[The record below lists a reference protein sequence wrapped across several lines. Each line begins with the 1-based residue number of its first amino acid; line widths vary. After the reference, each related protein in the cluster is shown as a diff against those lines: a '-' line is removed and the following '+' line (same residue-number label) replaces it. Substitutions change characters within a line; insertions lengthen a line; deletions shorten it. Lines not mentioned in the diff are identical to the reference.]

1 MQMSEAAAAAY
12 VVGIDVSDWQGD
24 INWDLAKIKIQFA
37 ILRASHGKNADAHFS
52 RNVSECNRLN
62 IPWGAYHYATP
73 GPASSWEVQADFFL
87 SIVKETPPLW
97 CWLDAEDSGLLDK
110 TALNSWYAKWIK
122 HVQTNGLTVGIYTSP
137 GFWNAHLPITGW
149 AKTLPLW
156 VAHWTTA
163 PKPILP
169 LDWTPPANPTAY
181 PWVFWQ
187 HEVYKGKGPEY
198 GMESAD
204 LDMDRFNGNEQ
215 VFNQQFGTHIVPFPT
230 PEPPPPPPSV
240 GEYQVI
246 ANSWAN
252 LRSSA
257 ENLGAANDIGNLVK
271 GSTFKPVG
279 ASGDWYEIHGYVAK
293 STVKK
298 VG

>member
-1 MQMSEAAAAAY
+1 MSY
-12 VVGIDVSDWQGD
+12 VDGIDVSQNQGEM
-24 INWDLAKIKIQFA
+24 NWDIARPLIQFA
-37 ILRASHGKNADAHFS
+37 ILRASHGKSKDTQFD
-52 RNVSECNRLN
+52 RNVSECDRLN

-73 GPASSWEVQADFFL
+73 GAGLTWQVQADFFL
-87 SIVKETPPLW
+87 SLIPNRPKLNV
-97 CWLDAEDSGLLDK
+97 WLDAEDSGGLDK
-110 TALNSWYAKWIK
+110 SALEGWYSKWVK
-122 HVQTNGLTVGIYTSP
+122 RVEGNGLPAGVYCRKTYWDQYMPLT
-137 GFWNAHLPITGW
+137 NW
-149 AKTLPLW
+149 AKFKALW
-156 VAHWTTA
+156 TAHWTTQLPPSA
-163 PKPILP
+163 PWIPNDWKPKE
-169 LDWTPPANPTAY
+169 NPDKY
-181 PWVFWQ
+181 PWTFWQ
-187 HEVYKGKGPEY
+187 WSSKPNGLGKKYGAGP
-198 GMESAD
+198 GGSAD
-204 LDMDRFNGNEQ
+204 IDLNRFNGDETT
-215 VFNQQFGTHIVPFPT
+215 FNMLFGTHVLPLPT

-298 VG
+298 IG